1 MEISTKSMNVG
12 HWQPK
17 HHCNPCTSSPTTLV
31 SIIISK
37 NIMLS
42 IQNNLWSEK
51 HTLPSCG
58 VARIQLPGGLA
69 RARESPG
76 GPAHGLFFA
85 SKIRCPLTKNAL
97 TFFSGKIFAWFFFVG
112 KLWTCSIHF
121 SQNKRLRSS
130 TQKSRGRNVPHG
142 AKIKTIN
149 TFPTQFNKKIVRPP
163 KKVRKNENFQTDFFW
178 AIYLRRRV
186 RIPKGLFQLQKTK
199 KLDRRERRL
208 GFRYR
213 E

>member
-1 MEISTKSMNVG
+1 MLIRVVRLLLHGLWRCFWLQCPLFIDFPEKYDKCMEFSINLWKFPYFSGKSMNVG
-12 HWQPK
+12 HCHPK
-17 HHCNPCTSSPTTLV
+17 HHCNPCHSSPTTLV

-85 SKIRCPLTKNAL
+85 SKNRCPLTKNAL
-97 TFFSGKIFAWFFFVG
+97 TFFSGKIFA
-112 KLWTCSIHF
+112 
-121 SQNKRLRSS
+121 
-130 TQKSRGRNVPHG
+130 
-142 AKIKTIN
+142 
-149 TFPTQFNKKIVRPP
+149 
-163 KKVRKNENFQTDFFW
+163 
-178 AIYLRRRV
+178 
-186 RIPKGLFQLQKTK
+186 
-199 KLDRRERRL
+199 
-208 GFRYR
+208 
-213 E
+213 

>member
-1 MEISTKSMNVG
+1 MFFDIILLTRVVGLLLHGLRWCLGWECPTFLDFPEKYGNFHKFMENSINLWKFPYFSGKSMNVG
-12 HWQPK
+12 HCHPK
-17 HHCNPCTSSPTTLV
+17 HHCNPCNSSPTTLV

-97 TFFSGKIFAWFFFVG
+97 TFFSDKIFA
-112 KLWTCSIHF
+112 
-121 SQNKRLRSS
+121 
-130 TQKSRGRNVPHG
+130 
-142 AKIKTIN
+142 
-149 TFPTQFNKKIVRPP
+149 
-163 KKVRKNENFQTDFFW
+163 
-178 AIYLRRRV
+178 
-186 RIPKGLFQLQKTK
+186 
-199 KLDRRERRL
+199 
-208 GFRYR
+208 
-213 E
+213 

>member
-1 MEISTKSMNVG
+1 MNVG
-12 HWQPK
+12 HYHPK
-17 HHCNPCTSSPTTLV
+17 HHCNPCHSSPTTLV

-42 IQNNLWSEK
+42 IQNKLWSEK

-85 SKIRCPLTKNAL
+85 SKNRCPLTKNAL
-97 TFFSGKIFAWFFFVG
+97 TFFSDKIFAWKFFVG

-121 SQNKRLRSS
+121 WQNKQFRSPA
-130 TQKSRGRNVPHG
+130 QKSRAPNVPHRG
-142 AKIKTIN
+142 KIKNLHFSASIQQENSST
-149 TFPTQFNKKIVRPP
+149 PEKIFKRIFWVMYPRP
-163 KKVRKNENFQTDFFW
+163 
-178 AIYLRRRV
+178 RV
-186 RIPKGLFQLQKTK
+186 RIPKG
-199 KLDRRERRL
+199 
-208 GFRYR
+208 
-213 E
+213 